1 MYVYKYKQ
9 YMDGTMG
16 YKNLRWFP
24 GFPGSP
30 IPIVGEGS
38 LPHHLHITTLCG
50 EMPGGPKKTYPINT
64 STSNNYCN
72 KEMKEKR
79 IRFYKHKLLVIFFGK
94 SKLNQK
100 DILKNYL
107 QKYIQLTVLT
117 WTEPK
122 KGNNSYVA

>member
-1 MYVYKYKQ
+1 M
-9 YMDGTMG
+9 
-16 YKNLRWFP
+16 
-24 GFPGSP
+24 
-30 IPIVGEGS
+30 
-38 LPHHLHITTLCG
+38 
-50 EMPGGPKKTYPINT
+50 KK
-64 STSNNYCN
+64 
-72 KEMKEKR
+72 KR

-122 KGNNSYVA
+122 KATTATLPKTCFQILLY

>member
-1 MYVYKYKQ
+1 
-9 YMDGTMG
+9 MG
-16 YKNLRWFP
+16 PWDIITFVDFQDFP
-24 GFPGSP
+24 APQFPSLVRDPCLTISTSP
-30 IPIVGEGS
+30 RFAAKC
-38 LPHHLHITTLCG
+38 L
-50 EMPGGPKKTYPINT
+50 GGPKRTYPINT

-72 KEMKEKR
+72 KEMKKKR

-117 WTEPK
+117 
-122 KGNNSYVA
+122 